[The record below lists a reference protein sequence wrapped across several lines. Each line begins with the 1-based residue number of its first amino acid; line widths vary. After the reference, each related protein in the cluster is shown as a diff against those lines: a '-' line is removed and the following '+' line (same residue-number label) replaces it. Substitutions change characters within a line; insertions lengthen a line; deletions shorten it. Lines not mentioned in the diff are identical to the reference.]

1 MQKKCKILTFSF
13 VLVILLI
20 SFTCFATIWYVD
32 PLKLIHK
39 PFMCKDTSYDN
50 VNFVVKNLIDN
61 EDYDSIILGTSL
73 LSNTSAKEANK
84 VFGGKFLNVSI
95 WGTLTNEKIT
105 ILDYIS
111 KNKKI
116 NTVIMSLDQGSKPL
130 AENNF
135 ISLNK
140 EVISTYNFTIFNT
153 LKIYLQDKH
162 LKHIFNF
169 SCETTKI
176 NKDTPTTWT
185 YNESISNRLGSFEK
199 WASIN
204 IVQVVNINNTL
215 KDATEKISKEEFSY
229 LDYDFNKEYL
239 DKNLLDVFR
248 KYPDTQFILII
259 PPYFIAQNAI
269 YFQVYKNFENAQK
282 SSLFYLIK
290 QKPSNVKIYGFDDM
304 GFVSD
309 VANYYDLIHF
319 SPKIS
324 SDILGFVKNDI
335 GLLEEKNF
343 EQYWSKFANK
353 SREFNL
359 KDFYE
364 KFLAQAN
371 KKDKK
376 KDINAKKI

>member
-1 MQKKCKILTFSF
+1 MFKWL
-13 VLVILLI
+13 
-20 SFTCFATIWYVD
+20 
-32 PLKLIHK
+32 
-39 PFMCKDTSYDN
+39 
-50 VNFVVKNLIDN
+50 NFVVKNLIDN

-73 LSNTSAKEANK
+73 LSNTSAKEADK

-140 EVISTYNFTIFNT
+140 EVISTYNFTIFDA
-153 LKIYLQDKH
+153 LKIYLQNKH

-304 GFVSD
+304 GFTD
-309 VANYYDLIHF
+309 DIANYVDLGHY
-319 SPKIS
+319 S
-324 SDILGFVKNDI
+324 
-335 GLLEEKNF
+335 
-343 EQYWSKFANK
+343 
-353 SREFNL
+353 
-359 KDFYE
+359 
-364 KFLAQAN
+364 
-371 KKDKK
+371 
-376 KDINAKKI
+376 KDINSKMLDWIAQKKGILTTQNFDEYWDKYEQKSKAFDLSKFLEELQKAKE

>member
-20 SFTCFATIWYVD
+20 SFTCFATIWYID

-73 LSNTSAKEANK
+73 LSNTSAKEADK

-140 EVISTYNFTIFNT
+140 EVISTYNFTIFDA
-153 LKIYLQDKH
+153 LKIYLQNKH

-169 SCETTKI
+169 SCENTKI
-176 NKDTPTTWT
+176 NKC
-185 YNESISNRLGSFEK
+185 Y
-199 WASIN
+199 
-204 IVQVVNINNTL
+204 L
-215 KDATEKISKEEFSY
+215 K
-229 LDYDFNKEYL
+229 
-239 DKNLLDVFR
+239 
-248 KYPDTQFILII
+248 
-259 PPYFIAQNAI
+259 
-269 YFQVYKNFENAQK
+269 
-282 SSLFYLIK
+282 
-290 QKPSNVKIYGFDDM
+290 
-304 GFVSD
+304 
-309 VANYYDLIHF
+309 
-319 SPKIS
+319 
-324 SDILGFVKNDI
+324 
-335 GLLEEKNF
+335 
-343 EQYWSKFANK
+343 
-353 SREFNL
+353 
-359 KDFYE
+359 
-364 KFLAQAN
+364 
-371 KKDKK
+371 
-376 KDINAKKI
+376 

>member
-1 MQKKCKILTFSF
+1 
-13 VLVILLI
+13 
-20 SFTCFATIWYVD
+20 
-32 PLKLIHK
+32 
-39 PFMCKDTSYDN
+39 MCKDTSYDN

-73 LSNTSAKEANK
+73 LSNTSAKEADK

-140 EVISTYNFTIFNT
+140 EVISTYNFTIFDA

-169 SCETTKI
+169 SCENTKI
-176 NKDTPTTWT
+176 NKDIPTTWI

-304 GFVSD
+304 DFVSD

-335 GLLEEKNF
+335 GLLEEENF
-343 EQYWSKFANK
+343 EQYWSEFENK